1 MRGGSSFI
9 SELVGGLTV
18 HTGSDFNNR
27 AERSNNVVSVMRRG
41 KTDAVEG
48 EGGWG
53 DETQRKRLEKL
64 KDWNSVYF
72 ATFGTIHV
80 FQPPQ
85 RTQSQWTT
93 IGRRRLEVL
102 PILIY

>member
-27 AERSNNVVSVMRRG
+27 AQRSNNVVSVMRRG

-48 EGGWG
+48 EDGWG
-53 DETQRKRLEKL
+53 DRTQRKRLEKL
-64 KDWNSVYF
+64 EK
-72 ATFGTIHV
+72 TGIV
-80 FQPPQ
+80 F
-85 RTQSQWTT
+85 
-93 IGRRRLEVL
+93 
-102 PILIY
+102 ILLLLAQFMCFNALSTRGHNG